1 MIKLV
6 VLKLEYKIQFDD
18 YMAEL
23 QSFSEKIYPKSIR
36 TLVDMEYTAAIK
48 QLNFDCNMSTL
59 FALDI
64 ERNIFVGAVNIRY
77 QLDSL
82 LEHYV
87 GHIGYGVRPSERQKG
102 FCNEILRLAIEICRQ
117 NGLYNIL
124 MVCDKENI
132 ASAKCI
138 IHNGGVFESEV
149 IYKGIVEQRF
159 WITCS

>member
-64 ERNIFVGAVNIRY
+64 DNM
-77 QLDSL
+77 
-82 LEHYV
+82 
-87 GHIGYGVRPSERQKG
+87 K
-102 FCNEILRLAIEICRQ
+102 
-117 NGLYNIL
+117 
-124 MVCDKENI
+124 
-132 ASAKCI
+132 
-138 IHNGGVFESEV
+138 
-149 IYKGIVEQRF
+149 
-159 WITCS
+159 